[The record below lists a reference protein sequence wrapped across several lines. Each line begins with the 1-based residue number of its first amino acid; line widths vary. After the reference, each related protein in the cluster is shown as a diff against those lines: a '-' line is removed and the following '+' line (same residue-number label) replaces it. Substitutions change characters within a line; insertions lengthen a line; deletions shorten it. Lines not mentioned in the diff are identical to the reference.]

1 MKNLILKQVGLSPLG
16 FIMEA
21 KKEHWVF
28 GLLLLI
34 WLAIPRVLQ
43 DPEQTAAYIEK
54 STVPLVMLSLIS
66 FMVVLGLCWWLL
78 QRFWMSL
85 GLPAIGE
92 MVSQFKDL
100 HLWQQLGFFL
110 CSFALVLLA
119 AIGALIAVL

>member
-1 MKNLILKQVGLSPLG
+1 MKDLILKQKGPGPLG
-16 FIMEA
+16 FIVGA
-21 KKEHWVF
+21 KKEHGVF

-54 STVPLVMLSLIS
+54 STVPLVMLSLII
-66 FMVVLGLCWWLL
+66 FMVALGLSWWLL

-85 GLPAIGE
+85 GLPEIGR

-100 HLWQQLGFFL
+100 QLWQQLGFLL
-110 CSFALVLLA
+110 CLFALLLLA
-119 AIGALIAVL
+119 AIGALAAVL